1 MEISPTISELAKAL
15 SKAQGEFKSI
25 IKGST
30 AKIIT
35 KKGGEYSYQYAD
47 LSTVLNSVMPIVS
60 KYELSICQG
69 STSKILKYPIEI
81 DPNQG
86 KYGEVTITTLLIH
99 SSGEWIKNVSIYPY
113 VENGN
118 NDVQAIG
125 SVITFG
131 RRYEVCAILGIA
143 SQKDTDGILP
153 EKLKKESKLLTPPEG
168 VKSMKEFMIEM
179 AKSRFTDPDMFK
191 AWRIDNNFPESIENW
206 TELEYAQVFNKLK
219 SIKPKN
225 S

>member
-1 MEISPTISELAKAL
+1 MEKSPTISELAKAL
-15 SKAQGEFKSI
+15 SEAQGEFKSI
-25 IKGST
+25 LKGST
-30 AKIIT
+30 AKITT

-47 LSTVLNSVMPIVS
+47 LSAVLNACMPTVS
-60 KYELSICQG
+60 KHGMAIVQG

-86 KYGEVTITTLLIH
+86 KYGEVIITTLLLH
-99 SSGEWIKNVSIYPY
+99 SSGEWIQNVSTYPY

-153 EKLKKESKLLTPPEG
+153 EKIKKELKPYTPPEG
-168 VKSMKEFMIEM
+168 VKSMKEFMLEM
-179 AKSRFTDPDMFK
+179 AKSRFAEPDMFK
-191 AWRIDNNFPESIENW
+191 TWRIDNNISESIENW

-219 SIKPKN
+219 AMKPKA
-225 S
+225 

>member
-1 MEISPTISELAKAL
+1 MEKSPTIAELAKAL
-15 SKAQGEFKSI
+15 SKAQGEFKSVL
-25 IKGST
+25 KGST
-30 AKIIT
+30 AKITT

-47 LSTVLNSVMPIVS
+47 LATVLNTVMPTVS

-69 STSKILKYPIEI
+69 SSSKILKYPIEI

-86 KYGEVTITTLLIH
+86 KYGEVIITTLLIH
-99 SSGEWIKNVSIYPY
+99 SSGEWIQNVSTYPY

-153 EKLKKESKLLTPPEG
+153 EKIKKELKPSTPPEG
-168 VKSMKEFMIEM
+168 VKSMKEFMVEM
-179 AKSRFTDPDMFK
+179 AKSRFENPDMFK
-191 AWRIDNNFPESIENW
+191 AWRVDNNLPESIDNW

-219 SIKPKN
+219 AMKPKA
-225 S
+225 

>member
-1 MEISPTISELAKAL
+1 MEKSPTISELAKSL

-25 IKGST
+25 LKGST
-30 AKIIT
+30 AKITT

-47 LSTVLNSVMPIVS
+47 LATVLNSVMPTVS
-60 KYELSICQG
+60 KHELSICQG
-69 STSKILKYPIEI
+69 STSHILKYPIEI

-99 SSGEWIKNVSIYPY
+99 SSGEWIKNVSVYPY

-143 SQKDTDGILP
+143 SQKDTDGVLP
-153 EKLKKESKLLTPPEG
+153 EKLKKELKPYTPPEG
-168 VKSMKEFMIEM
+168 VKSMKEFMVEM
-179 AKSRFTDPDMFK
+179 AISRFGDLDAFK
-191 AWRIDNNFPESIENW
+191 VYRVENNLPEKIEGW

-219 SIKPKN
+219 AMKPK

>member
-1 MEISPTISELAKAL
+1 MEKSEQINELASAL

-25 IKGST
+25 LKGST
-30 AKIIT
+30 AKIAT

-47 LSTVLNSVMPIVS
+47 LATVLNSVMPTVS
-60 KYELSICQG
+60 KNELSICQG
-69 STSKILKYPIEI
+69 STSHILKYPIEI

-99 SSGEWIKNVSIYPY
+99 SSGQWIQNVSVYPY

-143 SQKDTDGILP
+143 SQKDTDGVLP
-153 EKLKKESKLLTPPEG
+153 EKIKKELKPYSPPEG
-168 VKSMKEFMIEM
+168 VKSMKEFC
-179 AKSRFTDPDMFK
+179 KDMWKEKHGDMDKFN
-191 AWRIDNNFPESIENW
+191 AWLVDNGVENFDGLK
-206 TELEYAQVFNKLK
+206 ELEYAVIFNK
-219 SIKPKN
+219 IKAIKKN
-225 S
+225 A